1 MLTMILCR
9 LVNIIG
15 GVLVSGGWIY
25 KLLGMAVSV
34 FRRRKRNTEGMLNG
48 RTKEDE

>member
-1 MLTMILCR
+1 MTFR

-34 FRRRKRNTEGMLNG
+34 FRRKKRDTEGMLNG
-48 RTKEDE
+48 RVKGDE